1 MPGALDG
8 LKVIDLS
15 RVLGGPY
22 CAQMLAD
29 HGAEV
34 IKIEPPQGDETR
46 LWGPPFDADGISA
59 YFAGINR
66 NKRTI
71 ALDLSKPAGRD
82 VLLKLLADADVLIE
96 NFKTGTMEKWGIGY
110 DTLSEKFPR
119 LVHARV
125 SGFGADG
132 PLGGFPGYDA
142 MVQASA
148 GLVSV
153 NGSPEGG
160 PVRIGVPVVD
170 LSTGMNACI
179 GILMALY
186 ERNRSGKGQFVDATL
201 YDSAIALHQ
210 PHAPN
215 YFMAGQK
222 PKLFGNSHGNLAPYA
237 NFPTKGRNI
246 VIGAGNDGQFRK
258 LVQMLGKPEMA
269 DDPRFRTNK
278 DRLAHKA
285 EMEAELR
292 ALTKDRD
299 GEAFAN
305 ELMRNGVPSGAVME
319 VPDVME
325 HPHTKHRNM
334 VWEKDGYRN
343 VGNPVKL
350 SRTPLAPVA
359 QQAEDVRPGYPRG
372 AGRVR
377 LFGDRDRRAG
387 RLGRSAHRDQEE
399 LNGRLASTREAAK
412 TIERR
417 PKATEVD
424 LCHRLTC
431 HFEQLGQLQ
440 HSSARTIDDGREAG
454 EGIVAPSVAKL
465 IENATRAHLSSPARC
480 KRRADMP
487 RYVLLLGVAMA
498 ALQRRRKWNS
508 SVSADKRL
516 PVGIRATS
524 TFGAPIAVETIL
536 FMAYRQSST

>member
-1 MPGALDG
+1 MRGALDG

-22 CAQMLAD
+22 CGQMLAD

-34 IKIEPPQGDETR
+34 IKVEPPQGDETR
-46 LWGPPFDADGISA
+46 GWGPPFDEEGISA

-66 NKRTI
+66 NKRKI
-71 ALDLSKPAGRD
+71 ALDLAKPQGRD
-82 VLLKLLADADVLIE
+82 IFLKLLEQADVLID

-110 DTLSEKFPR
+110 DTLSKKFPR

-142 MVQASA
+142 MVQASS

-153 NGSPEGG
+153 NGSPESG

-186 ERNRSGKGQFVDATL
+186 ERARSGNGQFIDATL
-201 YDSAIALHQ
+201 YDSALALHQ

-222 PKLFGNSHGNLAPYA
+222 PKLHGNSHGNLAPYA

-246 VIGAGNDGQFRK
+246 VVGAGNDAQFRK
-258 LVQMLGKPEMA
+258 LVQMLGKPELA
-269 DDPRFRTNK
+269 DDPRFKTNK
-278 DRLAHKA
+278 DRLAQKP
-285 EMEAELR
+285 ELEAELR

-319 VPDVME
+319 VADVME
-325 HPHTKHRNM
+325 HPHTKHRGM
-334 VWEKDGYRN
+334 VWEKDSYRN

-350 SRTPLAPVA
+350 SRTPAS
-359 QQAEDVRPGYPRG
+359 PR
-372 AGRVR
+372 
-377 LFGDRDRRAG
+377 
-387 RLGRSAHRDQEE
+387 S
-399 LNGRLASTREAAK
+399 K
-412 TIERR
+412 
-417 PKATEVD
+417 
-424 LCHRLTC
+424 
-431 HFEQLGQLQ
+431 
-440 HSSARTIDDGREAG
+440 
-454 EGIVAPSVAKL
+454 
-465 IENATRAHLSSPARC
+465 
-480 KRRADMP
+480 P
-487 RYVLLLGVAMA
+487 R
-498 ALQRRRKWNS
+498 
-508 SVSADKRL
+508 
-516 PVGIRATS
+516 
-524 TFGAPIAVETIL
+524 TFGADTKAVLAELGYSAAEIDKL
-536 FMAYRQSST
+536 VSTGAALTRIKK

>member
-1 MPGALDG
+1 MPEANQGALAG

-34 IKIEPPQGDETR
+34 IKVEPPQGDETR
-46 LWGPPFDADGISA
+46 LWGPPFDQDGISA

-71 ALDLSKPAGRD
+71 ALDLSKPEGRD
-82 VLLKLLADADVLIE
+82 VLLKLLAEADVLID

-110 DTLSEKFPR
+110 AETLSKKFRR

-153 NGSPEGG
+153 NGAPEAG

-170 LSTGMNACI
+170 LSTGMNACM

-201 YDSAIALHQ
+201 YDSAVALHQ

-215 YFMAGQK
+215 YFMAGLK
-222 PKLFGNSHGNLAPYA
+222 PKLYGNSHGNLAPYA

-246 VIGAGNDGQFRK
+246 VIGAGNDAQFRK
-258 LVQMLGKPEMA
+258 LVQMLGKPELA
-269 DDPRFRTNK
+269 DDPRFLTNK
-278 DRLAHKA
+278 DRLAHKPA
-285 EMEAELR
+285 LEAELR

-299 GEAFAN
+299 GESFAN
-305 ELMRNGVPSGAVME
+305 ELMKNGVPSGAVME

-325 HPHTKHRNM
+325 HPHTRHRGM

-350 SRTPLAPVA
+350 SRTPPAARSKPKKF
-359 QQAEDVRPGYPRG
+359 G
-372 AGRVR
+372 A
-377 LFGDRDRRAG
+377 D
-387 RLGRSAHRDQEE
+387 
-399 LNGRLASTREAAK
+399 
-412 TIERR
+412 
-417 PKATEVD
+417 
-424 LCHRLTC
+424 
-431 HFEQLGQLQ
+431 
-440 HSSARTIDDGREAG
+440 
-454 EGIVAPSVAKL
+454 
-465 IENATRAHLSSPARC
+465 TRAVLGEHGYSAAEIDSLVASGIALTG
-480 KRRADMP
+480 P
-487 RYVLLLGVAMA
+487 R
-498 ALQRRRKWNS
+498 K
-508 SVSADKRL
+508 
-516 PVGIRATS
+516 
-524 TFGAPIAVETIL
+524 
-536 FMAYRQSST
+536 

>member
-1 MPGALDG
+1 MPEANPGALAG

-22 CAQMLAD
+22 CGQMLAD

-34 IKIEPPQGDETR
+34 IKVEPPQGDETR
-46 LWGPPFDADGISA
+46 LWGPPFDQEGISA

-71 ALDLSKPAGRD
+71 ALDLSKPEGRD
-82 VLLKLLADADVLIE
+82 VLLKLLAEADVLID

-110 DTLSEKFPR
+110 ADTLSKKFPR
-119 LVHARV
+119 LIHARV

-142 MVQASA
+142 MVQASS

-153 NGSPEGG
+153 NGSPESG

-215 YFMAGQK
+215 YFVAGAK
-222 PKLFGNSHGNLAPYA
+222 PKLVGNSHGSLAPYS

-246 VIGAGNDGQFRK
+246 VVGAGNDGQFRK
-258 LVQMLGKPEMA
+258 LTQMLGKPELA
-269 DDPRFRTNK
+269 ADPRFKTNK
-278 DRLAHKA
+278 DRVANRPAL
-285 EMEAELR
+285 EAELR

-299 GEAFAN
+299 GESFAN
-305 ELMRNGVPSGAVME
+305 ELMENGVPSGAVME

-325 HPHTKHRNM
+325 HPHTKHRGM

-350 SRTPLAPVA
+350 SRTPAS
-359 QQAEDVRPGYPRG
+359 PRSKPKEFG
-372 AGRVR
+372 A
-377 LFGDRDRRAG
+377 D
-387 RLGRSAHRDQEE
+387 
-399 LNGRLASTREAAK
+399 
-412 TIERR
+412 
-417 PKATEVD
+417 
-424 LCHRLTC
+424 
-431 HFEQLGQLQ
+431 
-440 HSSARTIDDGREAG
+440 
-454 EGIVAPSVAKL
+454 
-465 IENATRAHLSSPARC
+465 TRAVLSEHGYSAAEID
-480 KRRADMP
+480 K
-487 RYVLLLGVAMA
+487 LVASGMA
-498 ALQRRRKWNS
+498 LTEIRK
-508 SVSADKRL
+508 
-516 PVGIRATS
+516 
-524 TFGAPIAVETIL
+524 
-536 FMAYRQSST
+536 

>member
-1 MPGALDG
+1 MPVEIGGALDG

-22 CAQMLAD
+22 CGQMLAD

-46 LWGPPFDADGISA
+46 TWGPPFDKEGISA

-71 ALDLSKPAGRD
+71 ALDLSKPEGRE
-82 VLLKLLADADVLIE
+82 VLLRLLAEADVLID

-110 DTLSEKFPR
+110 AATLAKKFPR

-142 MVQASA
+142 MVQASS

-153 NGSPEGG
+153 NGSAESG

-170 LSTGMNACI
+170 LSTGMNATI
-179 GILMALY
+179 GIMMALY

-215 YFMAGQK
+215 YFTAGQK
-222 PKLFGNSHGNLAPYA
+222 PKLVGNSHGSLAPYS

-246 VIGAGNDGQFRK
+246 VVGAGNDGQFRK
-258 LVQMLGKPEMA
+258 LTQMLGKPELA
-269 DDPRFRTNK
+269 QDPRFKTNK
-278 DRLAHKA
+278 DRIAHKP
-285 EMEAELR
+285 ELEAELR
-292 ALTKDRD
+292 ALLKDRD
-299 GEAFAN
+299 AVTFAD
-305 ELMRNGVPSGAVME
+305 ELMRGGVPSGAVLE

-325 HPHTKHRNM
+325 HPHTKHRGM

-350 SRTPLAPVA
+350 SRTPAGVRSKPKKFGADTTAVLA
-359 QQAEDVRPGYPRG
+359 
-372 AGRVR
+372 
-377 LFGDRDRRAG
+377 
-387 RLGRSAHRDQEE
+387 
-399 LNGRLASTREAAK
+399 
-412 TIERR
+412 
-417 PKATEVD
+417 
-424 LCHRLTC
+424 
-431 HFEQLGQLQ
+431 
-440 HSSARTIDDGREAG
+440 EAG
-454 EGIVAPSVAKL
+454 YSAAEIDALVATGI
-465 IENATRAHLSSPARC
+465 
-480 KRRADMP
+480 
-487 RYVLLLGVAMA
+487 
-498 ALQRRRKWNS
+498 ALTEIKK
-508 SVSADKRL
+508 A
-516 PVGIRATS
+516 
-524 TFGAPIAVETIL
+524 
-536 FMAYRQSST
+536 

>member
-1 MPGALDG
+1 MPEANPGALDG

-22 CAQMLAD
+22 CGQMLAD
-29 HGAEV
+29 HGAQV
-34 IKIEPPQGDETR
+34 IKVEPPQGDETR
-46 LWGPPFDADGISA
+46 AWGPPFDHEGISA

-71 ALDLSKPAGRD
+71 ALDLSKPEGRD
-82 VLLKLLADADVLIE
+82 VLLKLLEQADVLID
-96 NFKTGTMEKWGIGY
+96 NFKTGTMEKWGVGY
-110 DTLSEKFPR
+110 ADTLSRKFPR
-119 LVHARV
+119 LIHARV

-142 MVQASA
+142 MVQASS

-153 NGSPEGG
+153 NGSPESG

-215 YFMAGQK
+215 YFVAGAK
-222 PKLFGNSHGNLAPYA
+222 PKLVGNSHGSLAPYS

-246 VIGAGNDGQFRK
+246 VVGAGNDGQFRK
-258 LVQMLGKPEMA
+258 LTQMLGKPELA
-269 DDPRFRTNK
+269 SDPRFKTNK
-278 DRLAHKA
+278 DRVANRPAL
-285 EMEAELR
+285 EAELR

-299 GEAFAN
+299 GESFAN
-305 ELMRNGVPSGAVME
+305 ELMENGVPSGAVME

-325 HPHTKHRNM
+325 HPHTRHRGM

-350 SRTPLAPVA
+350 SRTPAS
-359 QQAEDVRPGYPRG
+359 PRSKPKKFG
-372 AGRVR
+372 A
-377 LFGDRDRRAG
+377 D
-387 RLGRSAHRDQEE
+387 
-399 LNGRLASTREAAK
+399 
-412 TIERR
+412 
-417 PKATEVD
+417 
-424 LCHRLTC
+424 
-431 HFEQLGQLQ
+431 
-440 HSSARTIDDGREAG
+440 
-454 EGIVAPSVAKL
+454 
-465 IENATRAHLSSPARC
+465 TRAVLSEHGYSAAEID
-480 KRRADMP
+480 K
-487 RYVLLLGVAMA
+487 LVASGMA
-498 ALQRRRKWNS
+498 LTEIRK
-508 SVSADKRL
+508 
-516 PVGIRATS
+516 
-524 TFGAPIAVETIL
+524 
-536 FMAYRQSST
+536 

>member
-1 MPGALDG
+1 MPGALEG

-29 HGAEV
+29 HGADV
-34 IKIEPPQGDETR
+34 IKVEPPQGDETR
-46 LWGPPFDADGISA
+46 LWGPPFDKDGISA

-71 ALDLSKPAGRD
+71 ALDLSKPDGRA
-82 VLLKLLADADVLIE
+82 VLVKLLEDADVLIE
-96 NFKTGTMEKWGIGY
+96 NFKTGTMEKWGLGY
-110 DTLSEKFPR
+110 GELSKKFPR

-132 PLGGFPGYDA
+132 PLGGYPGYDA

-153 NGSPEGG
+153 NGAPEAG

-186 ERNRSGKGQFVDATL
+186 ERNRSGTGQFVDATL

-215 YFMAGQK
+215 YFMAGMK
-222 PKLFGNSHGNLAPYA
+222 PKLYGNSHGNLAPYA

-258 LVQMLGKPEMA
+258 LCQMLGKPEMA
-269 DDPRFRTNK
+269 DDPRFKTNK
-278 DRLAHKA
+278 DRLANKA
-285 EMEAELR
+285 AMEVELAR
-292 ALTKDRD
+292 LTKDRD

-305 ELMRNGVPSGAVME
+305 ELMKAGVPSGAVQE

-325 HPHTKHRNM
+325 HPHTRHRNM

-343 VGNPVKL
+343 VGNPIKL
-350 SRTPLAPVA
+350 SRTP
-359 QQAEDVRPGYPRG
+359 
-372 AGRVR
+372 
-377 LFGDRDRRAG
+377 
-387 RLGRSAHRDQEE
+387 
-399 LNGRLASTREAAK
+399 
-412 TIERR
+412 
-417 PKATEVD
+417 
-424 LCHRLTC
+424 
-431 HFEQLGQLQ
+431 
-440 HSSARTIDDGREAG
+440 
-454 EGIVAPSVAKL
+454 PSVRSKPRKYGIDTRAVLAERGFSAAEIDKL
-465 IENATRAHLSSPARC
+465 IAA
-480 KRRADMP
+480 
-487 RYVLLLGVAMA
+487 GVA
-498 ALQRRRKWNS
+498 LTEIRK
-508 SVSADKRL
+508 
-516 PVGIRATS
+516 
-524 TFGAPIAVETIL
+524 
-536 FMAYRQSST
+536 

>member
-1 MPGALDG
+1 MPEANPGALDG
-8 LKVIDLS
+8 LKVVDLS

-22 CAQMLAD
+22 CGQMLAD

-34 IKIEPPQGDETR
+34 IKVEPPQGDETR
-46 LWGPPFDADGISA
+46 AWGPPFDHEGISA

-71 ALDLSKPAGRD
+71 ALDLSKPEGRD
-82 VLLKLLADADVLIE
+82 VLLKLLEQADVLID

-110 DTLSEKFPR
+110 ADTLAKKFPR
-119 LVHARV
+119 LIHARV

-142 MVQASA
+142 MVQASS

-153 NGSPEGG
+153 NGSPESG

-186 ERNRSGKGQFVDATL
+186 ERNRSGNGQFVDATL

-215 YFMAGQK
+215 YFVAGTK
-222 PKLFGNSHGNLAPYA
+222 PKLVGNSHGSLAPYS

-246 VIGAGNDGQFRK
+246 VVGAGNDGQFRK
-258 LVQMLGKPEMA
+258 LTQMLGKPELA
-269 DDPRFRTNK
+269 ADPRFKTNK
-278 DRLAHKA
+278 DRVANRPAL
-285 EMEAELR
+285 EAELR

-299 GEAFAN
+299 GESFAN
-305 ELMRNGVPSGAVME
+305 ELMENGVPSGAVME

-325 HPHTKHRNM
+325 HPHTKHRGM

-350 SRTPLAPVA
+350 SRTPAS
-359 QQAEDVRPGYPRG
+359 PRSKPKKFG
-372 AGRVR
+372 A
-377 LFGDRDRRAG
+377 D
-387 RLGRSAHRDQEE
+387 
-399 LNGRLASTREAAK
+399 
-412 TIERR
+412 
-417 PKATEVD
+417 
-424 LCHRLTC
+424 
-431 HFEQLGQLQ
+431 
-440 HSSARTIDDGREAG
+440 
-454 EGIVAPSVAKL
+454 
-465 IENATRAHLSSPARC
+465 TRAVLSEHGYSAAEID
-480 KRRADMP
+480 K
-487 RYVLLLGVAMA
+487 LVASGMA
-498 ALQRRRKWNS
+498 LTEIRK
-508 SVSADKRL
+508 
-516 PVGIRATS
+516 
-524 TFGAPIAVETIL
+524 
-536 FMAYRQSST
+536 

>member
-1 MPGALDG
+1 MPGALEG

-29 HGAEV
+29 HGAHV

-59 YFAGINR
+59 YYAGINR
-66 NKRTI
+66 NKRTV
-71 ALDLSKPAGRD
+71 ALDLSKPDGRT
-82 VLLKLLADADVLIE
+82 VLLKLLEDADVLIE
-96 NFKTGTMEKWGIGY
+96 NFKTGTMEKWGLGY
-110 DTLSEKFPR
+110 DTLSQKFPR

-132 PLGGFPGYDA
+132 PLGGYPGYDA

-153 NGSPEGG
+153 NGAPEAG

-170 LSTGMNACI
+170 LSTGMNACM
-179 GILMALY
+179 GILMALF
-186 ERNRSGKGQFVDATL
+186 ERTKSGKGQFVDATL

-215 YFMAGQK
+215 YFMAGLK

-258 LVQMLGKPEMA
+258 LCKMLGKPEMA
-269 DDPRFRTNK
+269 DDPRFKTNK
-278 DRLAHKA
+278 DRLANKA
-285 EMEAELR
+285 AMEAELA
-292 ALTKDRD
+292 ALTRDRD
-299 GEAFAN
+299 GESFAN
-305 ELMRNGVPSGAVME
+305 ELMMNGVPSGAVQE

-350 SRTPLAPVA
+350 SRTP
-359 QQAEDVRPGYPRG
+359 
-372 AGRVR
+372 
-377 LFGDRDRRAG
+377 
-387 RLGRSAHRDQEE
+387 
-399 LNGRLASTREAAK
+399 
-412 TIERR
+412 
-417 PKATEVD
+417 
-424 LCHRLTC
+424 
-431 HFEQLGQLQ
+431 
-440 HSSARTIDDGREAG
+440 
-454 EGIVAPSVAKL
+454 PSVRSKPRKYGIDTRAVLAEHGFSNQEIDKL
-465 IENATRAHLSSPARC
+465 IAS
-480 KRRADMP
+480 
-487 RYVLLLGVAMA
+487 GVA
-498 ALQRRRKWNS
+498 LTEIRK
-508 SVSADKRL
+508 A
-516 PVGIRATS
+516 
-524 TFGAPIAVETIL
+524 
-536 FMAYRQSST
+536 

>member
-1 MPGALDG
+1 MPGALEG

-22 CAQMLAD
+22 CGQMLAD
-29 HGAEV
+29 HGADV

-46 LWGPPFDADGISA
+46 TWGPPFDKEGISA

-71 ALDLSKPAGRD
+71 ALDLSKPEGRE
-82 VLLKLLADADVLIE
+82 VLLKLLGEADVLID

-110 DTLSEKFPR
+110 ADTLANKFPR

-125 SGFGADG
+125 SGFGEDG

-153 NGSPEGG
+153 NGSPESG
-160 PVRIGVPVVD
+160 PVRVGVPVVD

-186 ERNRSGKGQFVDATL
+186 ERNRSGKGQFIDATL

-215 YFMAGQK
+215 YFTAGQK
-222 PKLFGNSHGNLAPYA
+222 PKLVGNSHGSLVPYS

-246 VIGAGNDGQFRK
+246 AIAAGNDGQFRK
-258 LVQMLGKPEMA
+258 LAQMLGKPELA
-269 DDPRFRTNK
+269 QDPRFKTNK
-278 DRLAHKA
+278 DRVAHRL
-285 EMEAELR
+285 ELEAELR
-292 ALTKDRD
+292 ELLKDRD
-299 GEAFAN
+299 ADSFSI
-305 ELMRNGVPSGAVME
+305 ELMKGGVPSGAVLE

-325 HPHTKHRNM
+325 HPHTKHRGM

-350 SRTPLAPVA
+350 SRTPAGVRSKPKKFGTDTRGVLAEVGYSA
-359 QQAEDVRPGYPRG
+359 AEIDKLVTSGI
-372 AGRVR
+372 A
-377 LFGDRDRRAG
+377 LT
-387 RLGRSAHRDQEE
+387 EI
-399 LNGRLASTREAAK
+399 K
-412 TIERR
+412 
-417 PKATEVD
+417 KA
-424 LCHRLTC
+424 
-431 HFEQLGQLQ
+431 
-440 HSSARTIDDGREAG
+440 
-454 EGIVAPSVAKL
+454 
-465 IENATRAHLSSPARC
+465 
-480 KRRADMP
+480 
-487 RYVLLLGVAMA
+487 
-498 ALQRRRKWNS
+498 
-508 SVSADKRL
+508 
-516 PVGIRATS
+516 
-524 TFGAPIAVETIL
+524 
-536 FMAYRQSST
+536 

>member
-1 MPGALDG
+1 MPGALEG

-29 HGAEV
+29 HGAHV

-59 YFAGINR
+59 YYAGINR
-66 NKRTI
+66 NKRTV
-71 ALDLSKPAGRD
+71 ALDLSKPDGRT
-82 VLLKLLADADVLIE
+82 VLLKLLEDADVLIE
-96 NFKTGTMEKWGIGY
+96 NFKTGTMEKWGLGY
-110 DTLSEKFPR
+110 DTLSQKFPR

-132 PLGGFPGYDA
+132 PLGGYPGYDA

-153 NGSPEGG
+153 NGAPEAG
-160 PVRIGVPVVD
+160 PVRIG
-170 LSTGMNACI
+170 MNACM
-179 GILMALY
+179 GILMALF
-186 ERNRSGKGQFVDATL
+186 ERTKSGKGQFVDATL

-215 YFMAGQK
+215 YFMAGLK

-258 LVQMLGKPEMA
+258 LCKMLGKPEMA
-269 DDPRFRTNK
+269 DDPRFKTNK
-278 DRLAHKA
+278 DRLANKA
-285 EMEAELR
+285 AMEAELA

-299 GEAFAN
+299 GESFAN
-305 ELMRNGVPSGAVME
+305 ELMMNGVPSGAVQE

-350 SRTPLAPVA
+350 SRTP
-359 QQAEDVRPGYPRG
+359 
-372 AGRVR
+372 
-377 LFGDRDRRAG
+377 
-387 RLGRSAHRDQEE
+387 
-399 LNGRLASTREAAK
+399 
-412 TIERR
+412 
-417 PKATEVD
+417 
-424 LCHRLTC
+424 
-431 HFEQLGQLQ
+431 
-440 HSSARTIDDGREAG
+440 
-454 EGIVAPSVAKL
+454 PSVRSKPRKYGIDTRAVLAEHGFSNQEIDKL
-465 IENATRAHLSSPARC
+465 IAS
-480 KRRADMP
+480 
-487 RYVLLLGVAMA
+487 GVA
-498 ALQRRRKWNS
+498 LTEIRK
-508 SVSADKRL
+508 A
-516 PVGIRATS
+516 
-524 TFGAPIAVETIL
+524 
-536 FMAYRQSST
+536 

>member
-1 MPGALDG
+1 MPEGSAGALDG

-22 CAQMLAD
+22 CGQMLAD

-46 LWGPPFDADGISA
+46 LWGPPFDQEGISA

-66 NKRTI
+66 NKRTM
-71 ALDLSKPAGRD
+71 ALDLSKQEGRA
-82 VLLKLLADADVLIE
+82 VLLRLLEGTDVLID

-110 DTLSEKFPR
+110 ADTLSKKFPR
-119 LVHARV
+119 LIHARV

-153 NGSPEGG
+153 NGSSEGG
-160 PVRIGVPVVD
+160 AVRIGVPVVD

-186 ERNRSGKGQFVDATL
+186 ERNRSGKGQFIDATL

-215 YFMAGQK
+215 YFMAGLK
-222 PKLFGNSHGNLAPYA
+222 PKLVGNSHGSLAPYS

-246 VIGAGNDGQFRK
+246 VVGAGNDRQFRK
-258 LVQMLGKPEMA
+258 LTQMLGKPELA
-269 DDPRFRTNK
+269 DDPRFKTNK
-278 DRLAHKA
+278 DRIAHKS
-285 EMEAELR
+285 ELEAELR
-292 ALTKDRD
+292 TLTKDRD
-299 GEAFAN
+299 GESFAN
-305 ELMRNGVPSGAVME
+305 ELMRNGVPSGAVLE

-325 HPHTKHRNM
+325 HPHTRHRGM

-350 SRTPLAPVA
+350 SRTPATVRGKPKKFGLDTKAVLAERGFSAAEIDKLVA
-359 QQAEDVRPGYPRG
+359 SGIALTEI
-372 AGRVR
+372 
-377 LFGDRDRRAG
+377 
-387 RLGRSAHRDQEE
+387 
-399 LNGRLASTREAAK
+399 K
-412 TIERR
+412 
-417 PKATEVD
+417 KA
-424 LCHRLTC
+424 
-431 HFEQLGQLQ
+431 
-440 HSSARTIDDGREAG
+440 
-454 EGIVAPSVAKL
+454 
-465 IENATRAHLSSPARC
+465 
-480 KRRADMP
+480 
-487 RYVLLLGVAMA
+487 
-498 ALQRRRKWNS
+498 
-508 SVSADKRL
+508 
-516 PVGIRATS
+516 
-524 TFGAPIAVETIL
+524 
-536 FMAYRQSST
+536 

>member
-1 MPGALDG
+1 MPGALEG

-29 HGAEV
+29 HGAHV

-46 LWGPPFDADGISA
+46 LWGPPFDAEGISA
-59 YFAGINR
+59 YYAGINR
-66 NKRTI
+66 NKRTV
-71 ALDLSKPAGRD
+71 ALDLSKPDGRT
-82 VLLKLLADADVLIE
+82 VLLKLLEDADVLIE
-96 NFKTGTMEKWGIGY
+96 NFKTGTMEKWGLGY
-110 DTLSEKFPR
+110 DTLSQKFPK

-132 PLGGFPGYDA
+132 PLGGYPGYDA

-153 NGSPEGG
+153 NGAPEAG

-170 LSTGMNACI
+170 LSTGMNACM
-179 GILMALY
+179 GILMALF
-186 ERNRSGKGQFVDATL
+186 ERTKSGKGQFVDATL

-215 YFMAGQK
+215 YFMAGLK

-258 LVQMLGKPEMA
+258 LCKMLGKPEMA
-269 DDPRFRTNK
+269 DDPRFKTNK
-278 DRLAHKA
+278 DRLANKA
-285 EMEAELR
+285 AMEAELA
-292 ALTKDRD
+292 ALTRDRD
-299 GEAFAN
+299 GESFAN
-305 ELMRNGVPSGAVME
+305 ELMMNGVPSGAVQE

-350 SRTPLAPVA
+350 SRTP
-359 QQAEDVRPGYPRG
+359 
-372 AGRVR
+372 
-377 LFGDRDRRAG
+377 
-387 RLGRSAHRDQEE
+387 
-399 LNGRLASTREAAK
+399 
-412 TIERR
+412 
-417 PKATEVD
+417 
-424 LCHRLTC
+424 
-431 HFEQLGQLQ
+431 
-440 HSSARTIDDGREAG
+440 
-454 EGIVAPSVAKL
+454 PSVRSKPRKYGIDTRAVLAEHGFSNSEIDKL
-465 IENATRAHLSSPARC
+465 IAS
-480 KRRADMP
+480 
-487 RYVLLLGVAMA
+487 GVA
-498 ALQRRRKWNS
+498 LTEIRK
-508 SVSADKRL
+508 A
-516 PVGIRATS
+516 
-524 TFGAPIAVETIL
+524 
-536 FMAYRQSST
+536 

>member
-1 MPGALDG
+1 MPEANPGALAG

-22 CAQMLAD
+22 CGQMLAD

-34 IKIEPPQGDETR
+34 IKVEPPQGDETR
-46 LWGPPFDADGISA
+46 LWGPPFDQEGISA

-71 ALDLSKPAGRD
+71 ALDLSKPEGRD
-82 VLLKLLADADVLIE
+82 VLLKLLAEADVLID

-110 DTLSEKFPR
+110 ADTLSKKFPR
-119 LVHARV
+119 LIHARV

-142 MVQASA
+142 MVQASS

-153 NGSPEGG
+153 NGSPESG

-215 YFMAGQK
+215 YFVAGAK
-222 PKLFGNSHGNLAPYA
+222 PRLVGNSHGSLAPYS

-246 VIGAGNDGQFRK
+246 VVGAGNDGQFRK
-258 LVQMLGKPEMA
+258 LTQMLGKPELA
-269 DDPRFRTNK
+269 ADPRFKTNK
-278 DRLAHKA
+278 DRVANRPAL
-285 EMEAELR
+285 EAELR

-299 GEAFAN
+299 GESFAN
-305 ELMRNGVPSGAVME
+305 ELMENGVPSGAVME

-325 HPHTKHRNM
+325 HPHTKHRGM

-350 SRTPLAPVA
+350 SRTPAS
-359 QQAEDVRPGYPRG
+359 PR
-372 AGRVR
+372 
-377 LFGDRDRRAG
+377 
-387 RLGRSAHRDQEE
+387 S
-399 LNGRLASTREAAK
+399 K
-412 TIERR
+412 
-417 PKATEVD
+417 PK
-424 LCHRLTC
+424 
-431 HFEQLGQLQ
+431 
-440 HSSARTIDDGREAG
+440 
-454 EGIVAPSVAKL
+454 
-465 IENATRAHLSSPARC
+465 
-480 KRRADMP
+480 
-487 RYVLLLGVAMA
+487 
-498 ALQRRRKWNS
+498 
-508 SVSADKRL
+508 
-516 PVGIRATS
+516 
-524 TFGAPIAVETIL
+524 TFGADTRAVLSEHGYSAAEIDKL
-536 FMAYRQSST
+536 VASGMALTEIRK

>member
-1 MPGALDG
+1 MPGALEG
-8 LKVIDLS
+8 LKVVDLS

-34 IKIEPPQGDETR
+34 IKVEPPQGDETR

-71 ALDLSKPAGRD
+71 ALDLARPEGRE
-82 VLLKLLADADVLIE
+82 VLTRLLQDADVLIE
-96 NFKTGTMEKWGIGY
+96 NFKTGTMEKWGLGY
-110 DTLSEKFPR
+110 DDLSKKFPK

-153 NGSPEGG
+153 NGSPDGG

-170 LSTGMNACI
+170 LSTGMNACM

-299 GEAFAN
+299 GESFAN
-305 ELMRNGVPSGAVME
+305 ELMKNGVPSGAVQE

-350 SRTPLAPVA
+350 SRTPPA
-359 QQAEDVRPGYPRG
+359 VRSKPRK
-372 AGRVR
+372 
-377 LFGDRDRRAG
+377 FG
-387 RLGRSAHRDQEE
+387 
-399 LNGRLASTREAAK
+399 
-412 TIERR
+412 
-417 PKATEVD
+417 
-424 LCHRLTC
+424 
-431 HFEQLGQLQ
+431 
-440 HSSARTIDDGREAG
+440 ID
-454 EGIVAPSVAKL
+454 
-465 IENATRAHLSSPARC
+465 TRA
-480 KRRADMP
+480 
-487 RYVLLLGVAMA
+487 VLAERGYSAEEIDRLIASGVA
-498 ALQRRRKWNS
+498 LTEIRK
-508 SVSADKRL
+508 A
-516 PVGIRATS
+516 G
-524 TFGAPIAVETIL
+524 
-536 FMAYRQSST
+536 